1 MSFAQNIETEVC
13 ECTLFF
19 GMLTGMW
26 LHLLS

>member
-1 MSFAQNIETEVC
+1 MSFAQKIETEVC

-26 LHLLS
+26 LHLVA